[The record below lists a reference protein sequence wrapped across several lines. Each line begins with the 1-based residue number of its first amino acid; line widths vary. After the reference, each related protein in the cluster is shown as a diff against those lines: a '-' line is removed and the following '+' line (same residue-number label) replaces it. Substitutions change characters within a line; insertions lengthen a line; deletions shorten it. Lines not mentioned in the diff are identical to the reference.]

1 MEHRTFS
8 VVEFYYDLEED
19 MTSPGFRQIENS
31 FHYLDEPPAEL
42 VGESED
48 AESGSADAPDVLDPR
63 EAP

>member
-19 MTSPGFRQIENS
+19 MTSSGFRQIENS
-31 FHYLDEPPAEL
+31 FRYLDETPAEL

-48 AESGSADAPDVLDPR
+48 EESGSADAPDVLDPR
-63 EAP
+63 ESP